1 MPPSPDTRDTV
12 LPQIHGH
19 HLPLDGVRAVAALMV
34 LVFHVAVES
43 GAALVPGLRGALFS
57 GLELAVPLF
66 FGLSGILLYRP
77 WARATLYGTPAPR
90 AGPYLWRRA
99 LRVLPAYWLVAVA
112 ALLLYSREYVGSVRV
127 WLEVMTLSFVYTP
140 DPWYEGIGPRGLGQI
155 WSLCVEVAF
164 YVLLPV
170 LAYLLHRV
178 ARGGAD
184 VDARARRLLVGLA
197 VMIVFSV
204 AVLVVQFHPEPRPQM
219 HMWLPRTLGMFA
231 AGMALAVISE
241 WAWKEPDR
249 DGPVRQFCHTLA
261 SAPATCWLVALGA
274 YLVTATP
281 ATGIRFAG
289 ADSIWPAV
297 AQSLAALVF
306 AFFFL
311 APITFLPQ
319 EHPSGAKRWRGQGAW
334 LHTAMT
340 GPAMAWL
347 AKVSYGAFLWQF
359 IVLYLW
365 RDFTNQEPFTGS
377 MLLDLGPVMIGTLV
391 LAALTHRFVELPT
404 RRAYHLLAPR
414 DRRATQSGSPS
425 AEPPSSSASSASSAS
440 SESSESS
447 GSPDPSSASNSAQGS
462 PSDTGTSAP

>member
-1 MPPSPDTRDTV
+1 
-12 LPQIHGH
+12 
-19 HLPLDGVRAVAALMV
+19 MV

-43 GAALVPGLRGALFS
+43 GTALVPGLRGALFS

-90 AGPYLWRRA
+90 AGAYLWRRA

-112 ALLLYSREYVGSVRV
+112 ALLLYSREYLASVRV
-127 WLEVMTLSFVYTP
+127 WLEVLTLSFVYTP

-178 ARGGAD
+178 ARGGSD
-184 VDARARRLLVGLA
+184 VDARARRLLVGLG
-197 VMIVFSV
+197 VVIVFSV
-204 AVLVVQFHPEPRPQM
+204 AVLVVQFYPEHRPQM

-249 DGPVRQFCHTLA
+249 DGPVRRFCHTLA
-261 SAPATCWLVALGA
+261 TAPATCWLVALGA

-281 ATGIRFAG
+281 ATGVRFAG

-311 APITFLPQ
+311 APITFLPM
-319 EHPSGAKRWRGQGAW
+319 ERPSAAERWRGSGAW
-334 LHTAMT
+334 LHTLMT
-340 GPAMAWL
+340 GPVMAWL
-347 AKVSYGAFLWQF
+347 AKVSYGVFLWQF

-365 RDFTNQEPFTGS
+365 RDFTSQEPFTGS
-377 MLLDLGPVMIGTLV
+377 MLLDLGPVVLGTLV

-404 RRAYHLLAPR
+404 RRAYHLLAVR
-414 DRRATQSGSPS
+414 DRPTSPQSESP
-425 AEPPSSSASSASSAS
+425 A
-440 SESSESS
+440 SESSRSS
-447 GSPDPSSASNSAQGS
+447 SSEPSSASVSDSASAQGS
-462 PSDTGTSAP
+462 PSDTGTNAP